1 MTALLPL
8 SSSVVSSLSGFL
20 FMGFCSLQLRRSI
33 GHIISP
39 RKFKTVPCLFVTDY
53 SYPGYSV
60 SVLTYESKTGRIGQL
75 RTEFT
80 SCGSGRVVVGSI
92 PLLEIRSQAE
102 ACNVICRM
110 I

>member
-53 SYPGYSV
+53 SYPNQKRAGLV
-60 SVLTYESKTGRIGQL
+60 SYVLNLPAVVRGELWLVLYPCSRFGVKL
-75 RTEFT
+75 RHVMLF
-80 SCGSGRVVVGSI
+80 V
-92 PLLEIRSQAE
+92 A
-102 ACNVICRM
+102 
-110 I
+110 